1 MPFRNRTS
9 SPFSSYFP
17 CLSRYAESSF
27 FPPSCGSTWE
37 WKRVSETFFSV
48 VVLPYKAM
56 CAWYSPSALIQ
67 TATAQERPLPLS
79 SQREVK
85 KLARYSG
92 FLYSFS
98 SSPMDCMFLIW
109 TVATN
114 ARPFV
119 SVENPI
125 MINPPENVVKFTV
138 IRNVTAGA

>member
-1 MPFRNRTS
+1 MLSAPCIDNIQDTQGKRSDLEEIEEMLLKGMTPQEILDKSFR
-9 SPFSSYFP
+9 Y
-17 CLSRYAESSF
+17 
-27 FPPSCGSTWE
+27 
-37 WKRVSETFFSV
+37 
-48 VVLPYKAM
+48 YKYEKMILHAYM
-56 CAWYSPSALIQ
+56 
-67 TATAQERPLPLS
+67 PLS